1 MGKNAF
7 NKANYCQVC
16 RPDLQIVCD
25 VWEASS
31 VQMDENDPKIN

>member
-31 VQMDENDPKIN
+31 VHI